1 MRKIITRTIVSYVY
15 NCNVANMEKQSLET
29 IPVETTVI
37 LKHPERQ
44 LPKKMPGGYTFI
56 STTGE
61 PEIKQ
66 TKLYMELKDFIA
78 AAKPYEKQDG
88 DVEEA

>member
-1 MRKIITRTIVSYVY
+1 MRKIITRTIISYVY
-15 NCNVANMEKQSLET
+15 NCNVANISKQSFES

-44 LPKKMPGGYTFI
+44 LQKKMPDGYTFI
-56 STTGE
+56 STNGE
-61 PEIKQ
+61 PEVKQ

-78 AAKPYEKQDG
+78 AAKPYVKQEG
-88 DVEEA
+88 DEED

>member
-15 NCNVANMEKQSLET
+15 NCNVANISKQSFEN
-29 IPVETTVI
+29 ISIETTVI

-44 LPKKMPGGYTFI
+44 LGKKMPEGYTFI
-56 STTGE
+56 SVTGE
-61 PEIKQ
+61 PNVKQ

-78 AAKPYEKQDG
+78 AAKPYVKQDG
-88 DVEEA
+88 DEED